1 LVLKVCLLLVLLE
14 AVLEELKQDFIRV
27 VEVFEVEGGEFS
39 KIPIPSRHNVID
51 FSSTSNASCSHKRV
65 GVFLQLIDLGSEVSK
80 ELRVLLDTSNSLS
93 RDFGKRVSFANEF
106 EVLSVAFKDHSL
118 SNN

>member
-1 LVLKVCLLLVLLE
+1 MILEVCLLFVLLE
-14 AVLEELKQDFIRV
+14 TVLKELKQDFIRV
-27 VEVFEVEGGEFS
+27 VEVFEVEGCEFL